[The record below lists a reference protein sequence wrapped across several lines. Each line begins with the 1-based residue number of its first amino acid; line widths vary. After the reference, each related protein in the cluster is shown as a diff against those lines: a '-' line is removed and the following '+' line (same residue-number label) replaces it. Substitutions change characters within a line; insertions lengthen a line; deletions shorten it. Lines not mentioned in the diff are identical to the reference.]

1 MTQANKQPRRRQ
13 PQDIRQIIRRR
24 LKEIGRNPHWL
35 SEQQRVVT
43 PQTVRTY
50 LYGGRQPKDTTGRVL
65 AELFAI
71 IGLDVAAIEQS
82 PAAIEQSQEGN

>member
-1 MTQANKQPRRRQ
+1 MSKQPRRRQ

-24 LKEIGRNPHWL
+24 LDEIGKTVHWL

-43 PQTVRTY
+43 PQTVWTY
-50 LYGGRQPKDTTGRVL
+50 LYGGRRPKDTTGRVL

-71 IGLDVAAIEQS
+71 IGLDIVSREDS
-82 PAAIEQSQEGN
+82 